1 MVKRRRE
8 ETEPETLYN
17 TVFVDTNLD
26 THLALIVS
34 YSDYVSD
41 LKEKIVFEHLRC
53 FPEKRE
59 LKISSVK
66 VKRKGHYYHLPDSML
81 VTSVFEGIKKGW
93 FLSVDASSCD
103 QGLLCITYPQTGA
116 DYLLPSDSFKAMAKQ
131 KVFDTN
137 EPDPAHGN
145 LASSSIVKHKD
156 VAKAVGEFKSVKP
169 MDVSQE
175 LSPRAGPVAK
185 KRKMKHTEDM
195 VNHLVTD
202 THASKHGIGND
213 DSDYKI
219 VGNDTTSTNCN
230 EGQRVTINMKLKDA
244 SAEPLR
250 NQPSDPSKMPKLGKK
265 KCRMGGSSAEI
276 SGVQVEQCGNR
287 NNDTLDETS
296 QSGTIENKVKKLGS
310 KESNQGPTEFNH
322 RDVLKVAIPENST
335 AHRPIKSAL
344 AEALGDQSVG
354 TDTAHK
360 KSKKKKGKDSSMCH
374 DEVACMVL
382 SSDEKLE
389 GNRRLEQ
396 NEGVEMK
403 ISDKLTDVDSTI
415 HVTQSGLQE
424 TSPVQ
429 NHTSDKE
436 CPAPVSKEFYE
447 MNSVGRPM
455 CESIL
460 SGDNEPRTDGA
471 NTTGEQEELTS
482 NCDFEM
488 RMSEKL
494 GDASTKDPVS
504 SFQLADSQ
512 GAVENRI
519 GRKKSKAKKST
530 RRHELDM
537 KNIAEASKNTS
548 ASEQDIICHDGSIDA
563 TTEAGGSI
571 VTKTDVDHINEI
583 GKRGKLSVTQGAETS
598 LPSDNNKATGETK
611 EQFLSAEKSLDD
623 KGNIESGNA
632 SSTKRKKNSR
642 KSAEK
647 IPDKLD
653 GEDDSRVNCPS
664 VAAGIGP
671 IADPVTEQSKKVE
684 ISSDAGKLQI
694 SLDTEVK
701 GLSHNKDLMQ
711 VQSATCKSS
720 DHAKADMTIKEVET
734 ASAAPSDVKVAEGH
748 ENSGR
753 SKKKKTKKEV
763 ATSNIDVSCAPSAM
777 HDPPANHFVQ
787 GSNQD
792 KDALPATE
800 RKVASEQESKIA
812 YDEKTTLIDAELLP
826 VEEKENEVEHLLR
839 NQTDKNQE
847 IVSLVEKKLKTKTK
861 TKKSQSSKK
870 SKSDLAIQD
879 QEVSHKELAASSEQ
893 ESKIAYVAGS
903 HQHDEKTTLIDAE
916 LLPVEEKENEVE
928 HLLRNQT
935 DKNQEIVSLVEKK
948 LKTKTKTK
956 KSQSSKKSKSDLA
969 IQDQEVSHKELAA
982 SSEQESKIA
991 YVAGSHQHDEKTTL
1005 IDAELLP
1012 VEEKEN
1018 EVEHLLRNQTDK
1030 NQDIVSLVEKKLKT
1044 KTKTK
1049 KSQSSK
1055 KNKSD
1060 LAIQDQEVS
1069 HKELAASNDNPR
1081 DVSPLPEPMEMDES
1095 GKNSNVD
1102 QLDITKLE
1110 NQRNPGT
1117 DSNSKSSGKEL
1128 RNANSFRVP
1137 SHPLAKGTLE
1147 ETHAPEVNTDKSESI
1162 NFKKYFIPG
1171 QQQGEVAS
1179 KKPTKSNR
1187 HTKAGRKSK
1196 KDGVTSGGTSEDI
1209 LNSRTE
1215 VTVPSHSSVQGDKT
1229 LEDTGKL
1236 ATFDAPASEKDSKEP
1251 MDESM
1256 SSSSSRGSDRFPEN
1270 RRQQTGSE
1278 IQSLATKNTKMRTGD
1293 LEDCTPKRG
1302 VLPTSGPKF
1311 GDIRSRRSDCKGG
1324 GNSDS
1329 ATETPSDYS
1338 SSSGYSVEGSEI
1350 SQAST
1355 PNGANVA
1362 KHEDA
1367 GAKHKV
1373 KSNFLGQDIT
1383 IDMILRSSS
1392 RFKKAKVMAA
1402 QCQDEESQP
1411 VDVVPDSLAD
1421 TWNQ

>member
-103 QGLLCITYPQTGA
+103 QGLLRITYLQTGA

-131 KVFDTN
+131 EVFDTN

-175 LSPRAGPVAK
+175 LSCRAGPVAK

-219 VGNDTTSTNCN
+219 VGNDTTTNCN

-424 TSPVQ
+424 TSPVK

-664 VAAGIGP
+664 VASGIGP

-777 HDPPANHFVQ
+777 HDPSANHFVQ

-812 YDEKTTLIDAELLP
+812 YAEKTTLIDAELLP

-847 IVSLVEKKLKTKTK
+847 
-861 TKKSQSSKK
+861 
-870 SKSDLAIQD
+870 
-879 QEVSHKELAASSEQ
+879 
-893 ESKIAYVAGS
+893 
-903 HQHDEKTTLIDAE
+903 
-916 LLPVEEKENEVE
+916 
-928 HLLRNQT
+928 
-935 DKNQEIVSLVEKK
+935 
-948 LKTKTKTK
+948 
-956 KSQSSKKSKSDLA
+956 
-969 IQDQEVSHKELAA
+969 
-982 SSEQESKIA
+982 
-991 YVAGSHQHDEKTTL
+991 
-1005 IDAELLP
+1005 
-1012 VEEKEN
+1012 
-1018 EVEHLLRNQTDK
+1018 
-1030 NQDIVSLVEKKLKT
+1030 IVSLVEKKLKT

>member
-103 QGLLCITYPQTGA
+103 QGLLRITYLQTGA

-131 KVFDTN
+131 EVFDTN

-175 LSPRAGPVAK
+175 LSCRAGPVAK

-219 VGNDTTSTNCN
+219 VGNDTTTNCN

-424 TSPVQ
+424 TSPVK

-664 VAAGIGP
+664 VASGIGP

-777 HDPPANHFVQ
+777 HDPSANHFVQ

-812 YDEKTTLIDAELLP
+812 YAEKTTLIDAELLP

-935 DKNQEIVSLVEKK
+935 DKNQE
-948 LKTKTKTK
+948 
-956 KSQSSKKSKSDLA
+956 
-969 IQDQEVSHKELAA
+969 
-982 SSEQESKIA
+982 
-991 YVAGSHQHDEKTTL
+991 
-1005 IDAELLP
+1005 
-1012 VEEKEN
+1012 
-1018 EVEHLLRNQTDK
+1018 
-1030 NQDIVSLVEKKLKT
+1030 IVSLVEKKLKT

>member
-1 MVKRRRE
+1 MVRRRRE

-34 YSDYVSD
+34 DSDYVSD

-103 QGLLCITYPQTGA
+103 QGLLRITYPQNGA

-145 LASSSIVKHKD
+145 LASSSIVKDKD

-169 MDVSQE
+169 MDESQE

-185 KRKMKHTEDM
+185 KCKMKHTEDI
-195 VNHLVTD
+195 VNHPVTD
-202 THASKHGIGND
+202 THASKHGVGND
-213 DSDYKI
+213 DFDYKI
-219 VGNDTTSTNCN
+219 VGNDTTSTNCD
-230 EGQRVTINMKLKDA
+230 EEQWVTINMKLKDA

-250 NQPSDPSKMPKLGKK
+250 NQPSDPSKISKLGKK
-265 KCRMGGSSAEI
+265 KCRLGGASAEI
-276 SGVQVEQCGNR
+276 SGVQDEQCGNR

-296 QSGTIENKVKKLGS
+296 KSGTIESKVKKLGTKKS
-310 KESNQGPTEFNH
+310 SRGPTKFNH
-322 RDVLKVAIPENST
+322 RDVLMVAIPENST

-344 AEALGDQSVG
+344 ADALGDQSVG

-360 KSKKKKGKDSSMCH
+360 KSKKKKGKGSSMCH

-403 ISDKLTDVDSTI
+403 ICDKLTDVDCTI

-424 TSPVQ
+424 TSPVKNQ
-429 NHTSDKE
+429 TSNKE
-436 CPAPVSKEFYE
+436 WPAPVSKEFYE
-447 MNSVGRPM
+447 MYSVGQPM

-504 SFQLADSQ
+504 SFLLAHSQ
-512 GAVENRI
+512 GAAENRI
-519 GRKKSKAKKST
+519 GRKQSKAKKST

-537 KNIAEASKNTS
+537 KNIVEASKNTS
-548 ASEQDIICHDGSIDA
+548 ASEQDIVRHDGSGDA
-563 TTEAGGSI
+563 TTKAGGSI
-571 VTKTDVDHINEI
+571 VPKADINEI
-583 GKRGKLSVTQGAETS
+583 GKRCKLSVTQGAETS
-598 LPSDNNKATGETK
+598 LPSDNNKATGASK

-632 SSTKRKKNSR
+632 SSTKRKKKSR
-642 KSAEK
+642 RQSAEK

-664 VAAGIGP
+664 LAAGIGP
-671 IADPVTEQSKKVE
+671 IAGPVTEQSKKVE

-694 SLDTEVK
+694 CLDTEVK
-701 GLSHNKDLMQ
+701 GSSHNKDLMQ

-720 DHAKADMTIKEVET
+720 DHAKAEMTIKEVET
-734 ASAAPSDVKVAEGH
+734 VSAAPSDVKVAEGH

-753 SKKKKTKKEV
+753 SKKKKAKRKEV

-777 HDPPANHFVQ
+777 HDPPANHFFQ

-800 RKVASEQESKIA
+800 RKGASEQESKIA
-812 YDEKTTLIDAELLP
+812 YAAGSHQHVEKTTLIEAELLP
-826 VEEKENEVEHLLR
+826 VEEKENEFEHLLL
-839 NQTDKNQE
+839 NQTGKNQE
-847 IVSLVEKKLKTKTK
+847 TVSLVERKLKTK

-870 SKSDLAIQD
+870 S
-879 QEVSHKELAASSEQ
+879 
-893 ESKIAYVAGS
+893 
-903 HQHDEKTTLIDAE
+903 
-916 LLPVEEKENEVE
+916 
-928 HLLRNQT
+928 
-935 DKNQEIVSLVEKK
+935 
-948 LKTKTKTK
+948 
-956 KSQSSKKSKSDLA
+956 
-969 IQDQEVSHKELAA
+969 
-982 SSEQESKIA
+982 
-991 YVAGSHQHDEKTTL
+991 
-1005 IDAELLP
+1005 
-1012 VEEKEN
+1012 
-1018 EVEHLLRNQTDK
+1018 
-1030 NQDIVSLVEKKLKT
+1030 
-1044 KTKTK
+1044 
-1049 KSQSSK
+1049 
-1055 KNKSD
+1055 KSD

-1081 DVSPLPEPMEMDES
+1081 DVSPLPEPMEIIES
-1095 GKNSNVD
+1095 GKNTNVD
-1102 QLDITKLE
+1102 RLDITKLE

-1137 SHPLAKGTLE
+1137 SHPLAKGKLE
-1147 ETHAPEVNTDKSESI
+1147 ETHEPEINTDKSESI

-1171 QQQGEVAS
+1171 QQRGEVAS

-1187 HTKAGRKSK
+1187 DIKAGRKSK
-1196 KDGVTSGGTSEDI
+1196 KDGVISGGTSEDI

-1229 LEDTGKL
+1229 LEDTGML
-1236 ATFDAPASEKDSKEP
+1236 ATFDAPASEKDCKEP
-1251 MDESM
+1251 MEESM

-1293 LEDCTPKRG
+1293 PEDCTPKRG

-1311 GDIRSRRSDCKGG
+1311 GDSRSRRSGSKGG

-1338 SSSGYSVEGSEI
+1338 SSSGYSVEGSDI

-1362 KHEDA
+1362 KHDDA
-1367 GAKHKV
+1367 GAKRKV

-1392 RFKKAKVMAA
+1392 RFKKAKVIAA
-1402 QCQDEESQP
+1402 QSQDEESQP

-1421 TWNQ
+1421 AWNQ

>member
-812 YDEKTTLIDAELLP
+812 YA
-826 VEEKENEVEHLLR
+826 
-839 NQTDKNQE
+839 
-847 IVSLVEKKLKTKTK
+847 
-861 TKKSQSSKK
+861 
-870 SKSDLAIQD
+870 
-879 QEVSHKELAASSEQ
+879 
-893 ESKIAYVAGS
+893 
-903 HQHDEKTTLIDAE
+903 EKTTLIDAE